1 MAEKATQEASALTEK
16 EKAEADEA
24 ERDLLEFVKEQ
35 NMVVEET
42 ETAAVVKEDV
52 DMDFVGG
59 LDAAF
64 DSDYG
69 QET

>member
-1 MAEKATQEASALTEK
+1 MAEKELAD
-16 EKAEADEA
+16 ADEA

-42 ETAAVVKEDV
+42 ETAVVKEDV

>member
-1 MAEKATQEASALTEK
+1 MAEK
-16 EKAEADEA
+16 EKAEADET
-24 ERDLLEFVKEQ
+24 ERALLEFVKEQ